1 MPRNDLVFVR
11 VVSAEIEKKG
21 RSLLVYAL
29 FLRVF
34 YGKEGNMKISRAETP
49 STKARYTSTKAWY
62 ACTKARYA

>member
-11 VVSAEIEKKG
+11 VVSAEIEKMG

-34 YGKEGNMKISRAETP
+34 YGKEGKRQEKSFFAAMGS
-49 STKARYTSTKAWY
+49 
-62 ACTKARYA
+62 C